1 MSAFGAAPMAANSSH
16 SWGAPRD
23 HFTATLPPSFPIGAL
38 ELPSRARN
46 ALRAGGIA
54 TLLDASCWSE
64 RDLRSLPQM
73 GPAAIRT
80 LCEALARAGLS
91 LQPKTGRRKRL

>member
-1 MSAFGAAPMAANSSH
+1 MSALGAAPVAANPALSR
-16 SWGAPRD
+16 GASYD
-23 HFTATLPPSFPIGAL
+23 HFITTLPASLPIEAL
-38 ELPSRARN
+38 KLPSRAQN
-46 ALRAGGIA
+46 AFRAGGIA
-54 TLLDASCWSE
+54 TLLDASRWSE

-91 LQPKTGRRKRL
+91 LRPSGRRRKRL